1 MTKTQ
6 ATKAQ
11 RLAQQRQTQIWILL
25 SPKEATALL
34 AGTVPSSV
42 ERQLKC
48 CVTKKGRPTW
58 GPPATTK

>member
-34 AGTVPSSV
+34 AGLVPSSV
-42 ERQLKC
+42 HRQIQRL
-48 CVTKKGRPTW
+48 VVYTKGTP
-58 GPPATTK
+58 

>member
-6 ATKAQ
+6 ASKAQ

-34 AGTVPSSV
+34 AGLVPSSV
-42 ERQLKC
+42 HRQIQRCIDSK
-48 CVTKKGRPTW
+48 VRPR
-58 GPPATTK
+58 